1 MIGQCRYPGSGQR
14 GGGVLDL
21 GARQAIDDAGVARV
35 AFADE
40 GLELGRR
47 VLLLDDLVTDVGAIE
62 TRDETRRAGKS
73 EPGDDF
79 LARHFVGGCRE
90 RNARH
95 VGKALRNHGQ
105 ADIFRAEIMP
115 PLRHAMRLVDRKQRD
130 LGLSEQGEAARRQQS
145 FGRDVEQVEIAGQQP
160 ALDFRGLVKRQRRVQ
175 HRRVDAGLQQPRD
188 LVAHQRDQ
196 RRHHDAAALAQQG
209 RQLIA
214 HRLAAAGR
222 HQHQAVAAVGNV
234 PDDFFLF
241 AAKGRQAEYRI
252 QHRQRVGDVVAGTG
266 CGRRHY

>member
-1 MIGQCRYPGSGQR
+1 MPGLGQR

-35 AFADE
+35 ALADE
-40 GLELGRR
+40 GLELGRG
-47 VLLLDDLVTDVGAIE
+47 VLLVDDLVADVGAVE
-62 TRDETRRAGKS
+62 TRDEAWRAGKP
-73 EPGDDF
+73 EPGDDL
-79 LARHFVGGCRE
+79 LARHFVGGRRQ

-95 VGKALRNHGQ
+95 VGKALGNHGQ
-105 ADIFRAEIMP
+105 PDIFRAEIMP

-130 LGLSEQGEAARRQQS
+130 VGLAEQGKAARRQQS
-145 FGRDVEQVEIAGQQP
+145 FRRDVEQVEIAGQQP
-160 ALDFRGLVKRQRRVQ
+160 ALDFRGLLKRQRRVQ
-175 HRRVDAGLQQPRD
+175 HRRVDAGLEQARD

-196 RRHHDAAALAQQG
+196 RRHHDAAAFAQQG

-222 HQHQAVAAVGNV
+222 HQHQAIAAAGDV
-234 PDDFFLF
+234 PHDLFLR

-252 QHRQRVGDVVAGTG
+252 QHRQGIGGIVAVAG